1 MSTAVGSYLP
11 VIADREQ
18 FFNDRVPSCFH
29 DLQTNTLYVIPAT
42 PITRTDA
49 PNITQFCL
57 DVQRIEE
64 KAIIFHRRIQRAQ
77 IDTQLLRSEY
87 GELLNT
93 IRKINDELNRIS
105 SHSEVPAF
113 QKRIAV
119 CKTACVFII
128 INEISRIV
136 ANSPVKVVAI

>member
-11 VIADREQ
+11 VVTDREQ

-29 DLQTNTLYVIPAT
+29 DGQTNTLYVIPAT
-42 PITRTDA
+42 SITRTDA

-57 DVQRIEE
+57 DVQLLEE
-64 KAIIFHRRIQRAQ
+64 KAIIFHRRIQKTH
-77 IDTQLLRSEY
+77 INTQLLRSEY
-87 GELLNT
+87 GKLLEA

-105 SHSEVPAF
+105 SHPEVPAF
-113 QKRIAV
+113 QRRIAV

-128 INEISRIV
+128 MNEISRIV
-136 ANSPVKVVAI
+136 ASSPVKVVAV